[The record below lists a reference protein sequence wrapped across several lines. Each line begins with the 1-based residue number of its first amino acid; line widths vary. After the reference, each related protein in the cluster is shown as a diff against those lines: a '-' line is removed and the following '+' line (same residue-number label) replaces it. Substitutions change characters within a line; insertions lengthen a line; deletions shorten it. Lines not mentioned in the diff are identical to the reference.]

1 MKKVRLYE
9 VVKAIY
15 DSDKDAKFIIES
27 LSNIYEYQTTFLE
40 FDLDK
45 YMRISDKEVLRYYKG
60 DKLKLYQTVS
70 GAWFIGIK
78 E

>member
-9 VVKAIY
+9 VVKTIY

-27 LSNIYEYQTTFLE
+27 STRFYEYHKTFLE

-45 YMRISDKEVLRYYKG
+45 YMRISDKEVFRFRYGDLRVYK
-60 DKLKLYQTVS
+60 TIS
-70 GAWFIGIK
+70 GSWFIGIK

>member
-1 MKKVRLYE
+1 MKIVRLYE

-27 LSNIYEYQTTFLE
+27 LSHIYEYHKTFLE

-45 YMRISDKEVLRYYKG
+45 YIRISDKEVLRNIEKDLRVYKTING
-60 DKLKLYQTVS
+60 S
-70 GAWFIGIK
+70 WFIGIK